1 MNPCKEGSVSSDKH
15 VDDKEAEQVHIEYS
29 LEGKEKEKERDS
41 TIMQLSHCVVCILNS
56 SCNRKRVEATEF
68 PKQQKT

>member
-41 TIMQLSHCVVCILNS
+41 TIMQLSHWVVCILNS

-68 PKQQKT
+68 PKQQTT